1 MIATKTNGSAPRTD
15 RTKLPKNYIILPVP
29 LPLGKTRKIKTGKLC
44 YHHCKDLLGGWD
56 MLRVL
61 NDTYFECGNCKQ
73 RIDESDKHR
82 LALEAADR
90 DPQMLG
96 WLPTAIGTQASCRAH
111 VL

>member
-61 NDTYFECGNCKQ
+61 NDTYFECGNCKPP
-73 RIDESDKHR
+73 S
-82 LALEAADR
+82 EA
-90 DPQMLG
+90 
-96 WLPTAIGTQASCRAH
+96 QAWCRCTWATCSA
-111 VL
+111 